1 MLSFFSFLQISHLH
15 TCFTTLLVTTLKV
28 LSSSCQVLSL
38 QSLKHQWMC
47 LPHFCTTSLS
57 IVLLSLAES
66 CFPAPEGSCCT
77 IQRSHHTTSVHSSD
91 GCNLCKSSG
100 LSLCQVVRTV
110 PATAEAFSAPCYR
123 TGCRFHYSCS
133 LLYLR
138 YFLSAHVLLFV
149 AHFAEAPF
157 FPVIVIDVEVL
168 HSEQATP
175 VTMR

>member
-123 TGCRFHYSCS
+123 TGCRF
-133 LLYLR
+133 LLLM
-138 YFLSAHVLLFV
+138 FPPISQVLSFCPCTSFCRTLCRSSIFSRHR
-149 AHFAEAPF
+149 H
-157 FPVIVIDVEVL
+157 
-168 HSEQATP
+168 
-175 VTMR
+175 